1 MKRASRESGFTLVEL
16 LVVITIIGILIAL
29 LLPAVQAVR
38 EAARRVQCS
47 NHIKQLALGAL
58 NHESANG
65 YLPSEGWGVD
75 WVGDPDRG
83 FGRRQPGGWVFN
95 VLPYIELTALHDAGA
110 GQTDL
115 AARAAVIVQRLTTP
129 LAVLNCPSRRD
140 LLLYPSTH
148 NMAFYY
154 SAGGQTSLQSLPV
167 LVGKT
172 DYACNAGT
180 TGDGTAM
187 PGGPGSLA
195 AGDAMPATGS
205 NSWAQQYHANDT
217 GVTYPHSATR
227 LADITDGAS
236 NTYLLGEKYCDP
248 YHYYDGQSNWDDQ
261 VWDTAADWDTMRFT
275 GSTTPPGDPNFLL
288 NNQDFFPSQD
298 TPGLGQGLAFGSAH
312 ANGFYMAFC
321 DGSVQFMNYS
331 IDPAAHWCLGNR
343 ADGQTID
350 AKKL

>member
-1 MKRASRESGFTLVEL
+1 MKRISRESGFTLVEL

-29 LLPAVQAVR
+29 LLPAVQAAR
-38 EAARRVQCS
+38 EAARRMQCS
-47 NHIKQLALGAL
+47 NNLKQLALGAL

-65 YLPSEGWGVD
+65 YLPTGGWGPT
-75 WVGDPDRG
+75 WAGDPDRG
-83 FGRRQPGGWVFN
+83 FGRRQPGGWIYN
-95 VLPYIELTALHDAGA
+95 VLPYIEQQPLHDAGA
-110 GQTDL
+110 GQT
-115 AARAAVIVQRLTTP
+115 RSRGTG
-129 LAVLNCPSRRD
+129 RRD
-140 LLLYPSTH
+140 RSTVDHAAGGPQLSEPSGPPPLPIDPQQ
-148 NMAFYY
+148 AFDY

-205 NSWAQQYHANDT
+205 NSWQNSTTQTTRASRTPTRDT
-217 GVTYPHSATR
+217 M
-227 LADITDGAS
+227 ADITDGAS